1 MAGIAV
7 RAPEAWKIMGRWVE
21 FEANDFLGRLLTPY
35 LIDVS
40 LHRGAQVA
48 EPGEE
53 LVCVWFPTSS
63 VLSVVT
69 TMESGHD
76 VEACTIGRESGWGLL
91 NALGSSTST
100 DRVVAQIAGHAIKM
114 SAARLRAA
122 AALSVNLTDLI
133 IRHAQANTAQVQ
145 QTAACNALHSVDE
158 RLCRWLLMTQDRVGG
173 DQIQLTQEFLGL
185 MLGVQRTT
193 VSRVASGLQ
202 DAGLVRYSRGQI
214 QILDRRGLEDH
225 TCECYE
231 SVRQKYDELLSVH
244 PKQKG

>member
-1 MAGIAV
+1 M
-7 RAPEAWKIMGRWVE
+7 
-21 FEANDFLGRLLTPY
+21 
-35 LIDVS
+35 
-40 LHRGAQVA
+40 
-48 EPGEE
+48 
-53 LVCVWFPTSS
+53 
-63 VLSVVT
+63 
-69 TMESGHD
+69 
-76 VEACTIGRESGWGLL
+76 
-91 NALGSSTST
+91 
-100 DRVVAQIAGHAIKM
+100 
-114 SAARLRAA
+114 ARLRAA

>member
-1 MAGIAV
+1 M
-7 RAPEAWKIMGRWVE
+7 RKIMGQGVAFDSNE
-21 FEANDFLGRLLTPY
+21 FLGRLSAETLGLLTPY
-35 LIDVS
+35 LMEVS

-48 EPGEE
+48 GPGEE
-53 LVCVWFPTSS
+53 LVCAWFPTSS

-76 VEACTIGRESGWGLL
+76 VEACTIGRESAYGIL
-91 NALGSSTST
+91 NALGSSIST
-100 DRVVAQIAGHAIKM
+100 DRVVAQIAGRAFKIPA
-114 SAARLRAA
+114 SRLRAA
-122 AALSVNLTDLI
+122 AALSLGLTDLI
-133 IRHAQANTAQVQ
+133 IRHAQANAAQIQ

-173 DQIQLTQEFLGL
+173 DQLPLTQEFLAL

-214 QILDRRGLEDH
+214 QVIDRPGLEAH
-225 TCECYE
+225 ACECYE

-244 PKQKG
+244 PKGRG